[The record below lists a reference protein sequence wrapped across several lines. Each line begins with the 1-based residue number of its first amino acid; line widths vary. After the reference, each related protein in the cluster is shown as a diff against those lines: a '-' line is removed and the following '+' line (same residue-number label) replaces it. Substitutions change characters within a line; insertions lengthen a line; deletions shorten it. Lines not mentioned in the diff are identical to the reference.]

1 MKGEDILAIDRFYAV
16 IPAYEPDE
24 KMLAVIDDIS
34 SLTDFH
40 IIVIND
46 GSGKDKLP
54 IFAEAAKKAIVL
66 THEVNKGKGRG
77 IKTALEYI
85 KEHEADTVGIVIADA
100 DGQHKVEDIIR
111 VSEALKSLLWVVADF
126 QERYRC
132 EANSATISQNL
143 FSHLPQ
149 E

>member
-111 VSEALKSLLWVVADF
+111 VSEALKSLLGVVANF
-126 QERYRC
+126 RERDQC
-132 EANSATISQNL
+132 EANSATTSQKS

>member
-46 GSGKDKLP
+46 GSARISCRFLP
-54 IFAEAAKKAIVL
+54 KPQKK
-66 THEVNKGKGRG
+66 
-77 IKTALEYI
+77 
-85 KEHEADTVGIVIADA
+85 
-100 DGQHKVEDIIR
+100 
-111 VSEALKSLLWVVADF
+111 
-126 QERYRC
+126 
-132 EANSATISQNL
+132 
-143 FSHLPQ
+143 P
-149 E
+149 

>member
-54 IFAEAAKKAIVL
+54 DFLPKPQKK
-66 THEVNKGKGRG
+66 
-77 IKTALEYI
+77 
-85 KEHEADTVGIVIADA
+85 
-100 DGQHKVEDIIR
+100 
-111 VSEALKSLLWVVADF
+111 
-126 QERYRC
+126 
-132 EANSATISQNL
+132 
-143 FSHLPQ
+143 P
-149 E
+149 

>member
-100 DGQHKVEDIIR
+100 DGQHKVED
-111 VSEALKSLLWVVADF
+111 LSL
-126 QERYRC
+126 
-132 EANSATISQNL
+132 I
-143 FSHLPQ
+143 HI
-149 E
+149 

>member
-54 IFAEAAKKAIVL
+54 KPQKK
-66 THEVNKGKGRG
+66 
-77 IKTALEYI
+77 
-85 KEHEADTVGIVIADA
+85 
-100 DGQHKVEDIIR
+100 
-111 VSEALKSLLWVVADF
+111 
-126 QERYRC
+126 
-132 EANSATISQNL
+132 
-143 FSHLPQ
+143 P
-149 E
+149 

>member
-54 IFAEAAKKAIVL
+54 SRKK
-66 THEVNKGKGRG
+66 
-77 IKTALEYI
+77 
-85 KEHEADTVGIVIADA
+85 
-100 DGQHKVEDIIR
+100 
-111 VSEALKSLLWVVADF
+111 
-126 QERYRC
+126 
-132 EANSATISQNL
+132 
-143 FSHLPQ
+143 SHSSHP
-149 E
+149 

>member
-46 GSGKDKLP
+46 GSGKDSCRFLP
-54 IFAEAAKKAIVL
+54 KPQKK
-66 THEVNKGKGRG
+66 
-77 IKTALEYI
+77 
-85 KEHEADTVGIVIADA
+85 
-100 DGQHKVEDIIR
+100 
-111 VSEALKSLLWVVADF
+111 
-126 QERYRC
+126 
-132 EANSATISQNL
+132 
-143 FSHLPQ
+143 P
-149 E
+149 

>member
-46 GSGKDKLP
+46 GRGKDTCHVCKR
-54 IFAEAAKKAIVL
+54 KSS
-66 THEVNKGKGRG
+66 
-77 IKTALEYI
+77 AL
-85 KEHEADTVGIVIADA
+85 
-100 DGQHKVEDIIR
+100 
-111 VSEALKSLLWVVADF
+111 W
-126 QERYRC
+126 
-132 EANSATISQNL
+132 N
-143 FSHLPQ
+143 
-149 E
+149 

>member
-1 MKGEDILAIDRFYAV
+1 MAIDRFYAV

-54 IFAEAAKKAIVL
+54 ILPKPQKK
-66 THEVNKGKGRG
+66 
-77 IKTALEYI
+77 
-85 KEHEADTVGIVIADA
+85 
-100 DGQHKVEDIIR
+100 
-111 VSEALKSLLWVVADF
+111 
-126 QERYRC
+126 
-132 EANSATISQNL
+132 
-143 FSHLPQ
+143 P
-149 E
+149 

>member
-1 MKGEDILAIDRFYAV
+1 MAIDRFYAV

-85 KEHEADTVGIVIADA
+85 KDC
-100 DGQHKVEDIIR
+100 
-111 VSEALKSLLWVVADF
+111 LLYTSPSPRD
-126 QERYRC
+126 C
-132 EANSATISQNL
+132 S
-143 FSHLPQ
+143 
-149 E
+149 

>member
-1 MKGEDILAIDRFYAV
+1 MAIDRFYAV

-54 IFAEAAKKAIVL
+54 
-66 THEVNKGKGRG
+66 TP
-77 IKTALEYI
+77 
-85 KEHEADTVGIVIADA
+85 
-100 DGQHKVEDIIR
+100 
-111 VSEALKSLLWVVADF
+111 LLYPPPCAVRLRL
-126 QERYRC
+126 Q
-132 EANSATISQNL
+132 
-143 FSHLPQ
+143 
-149 E
+149 

>member
-1 MKGEDILAIDRFYAV
+1 MAIDRFYTV

-54 IFAEAAKKAIVL
+54 IFAEAAKK
-66 THEVNKGKGRG
+66 
-77 IKTALEYI
+77 
-85 KEHEADTVGIVIADA
+85 
-100 DGQHKVEDIIR
+100 
-111 VSEALKSLLWVVADF
+111 
-126 QERYRC
+126 
-132 EANSATISQNL
+132 
-143 FSHLPQ
+143 P
-149 E
+149 

>member
-1 MKGEDILAIDRFYAV
+1 MAIDKFYAV

-54 IFAEAAKKAIVL
+54 ILPKP
-66 THEVNKGKGRG
+66 
-77 IKTALEYI
+77 
-85 KEHEADTVGIVIADA
+85 
-100 DGQHKVEDIIR
+100 Q
-111 VSEALKSLLWVVADF
+111 KSH
-126 QERYRC
+126 
-132 EANSATISQNL
+132 S
-143 FSHLPQ
+143 SHP
-149 E
+149 